1 MSLRVP
7 VLVFAGM
14 FVATLVLIGC
24 DAVDHSPAP
33 AEEDPAAG
41 HLNLTWNDLASDE
54 GTALVLTGEGNRQI
68 FHMAC
73 LRADREMQII
83 ASDFTV
89 IGSEERMTMGIAN
102 EAFGFVADTQW
113 TGGGVMPAP
122 PSTRRSS
129 TTWRAPA
136 TCPSSMAS
144 SRAGLGRPPHR
155 ISATASSWPA
165 PRSASW
171 ITPIPPNRSR
181 QAWV

>member
-24 DAVDHSPAP
+24 DAADHSPAP
-33 AEEDPAAG
+33 ADEDPAAG

-54 GTALVLTGEGNRQI
+54 GTALVLLGEGNRQI

-113 TGGGVMPAP
+113 TGSGVMARTAID
-122 PSTRRSS
+122 PSLLDHLARTSDLS
-129 TTWRAPA
+129 VLYGIQQGGP
-136 TCPSSMAS
+136 
-144 SRAGLGRPPHR
+144 
-155 ISATASSWPA
+155 WPA
-165 PRSASW
+165 PSQDQRDGFILACAE
-171 ITPIPPNRSR
+171 IGQLDHTDPTE
-181 QAWV
+181 